1 MQEEEIKED
10 NFNPDALDD
19 ALDGDML
26 LDEDDEELYFTP
38 ASADDDLDIAF
49 TDHDSRDWL

>member
-1 MQEEEIKED
+1 MEEEEIKED